1 VRRFDAE
8 YLRRTRE
15 GMWEDR
21 SALAGL
27 DLSNRERVLDVGC
40 GTGELTRVL
49 DEETPGSVVGLDAD
63 PALLSVARG
72 GRPENDERDDPD
84 GGGEDGGDG
93 REDDAGES
101 PRPVVAGDATRL
113 PFADGAFDLVVC
125 QALLINLPDPPAAL
139 AEFRRVSSD
148 LVAAIEPDNA
158 AVTVDSTV
166 PEESELAARARR
178 AYLDGVETD
187 VTLGATGDLMREAGL
202 DRVRTRRYDHTRVVE
217 PPYSERALRS
227 ARKKATGTGLAE
239 DRETML
245 AGSTTER
252 EYDELRTAWR
262 SMGRSVVAAI
272 ADGEYRR
279 EETVPF
285 FVTVGRVPR

>member
-1 VRRFDAE
+1 
-8 YLRRTRE
+8 
-15 GMWEDR
+15 MWEDR
-21 SALAGL
+21 SALADL
-27 DLSNRERVLDVGC
+27 DLPNRKRVLDVGC

-49 DEETPGSVVGLDAD
+49 AEETAGAVVGLDAD
-63 PALLSVARG
+63 TTLLSVARG
-72 GRPENDERDDPD
+72 SR
-84 GGGEDGGDG
+84 
-93 REDDAGES
+93 REDDRRDGDS
-101 PRPVVAGDATRL
+101 PEADASEDPRAVVAGDATRL
-113 PFADGAFDLVVC
+113 PFADDAFDLVVC
-125 QALLINLPDPPAAL
+125 QALLINLPDPAAAL

-187 VTLGATGDLMREAGL
+187 VTLGATDDLMREAGL
-202 DRVRTRRYDHTRVVE
+202 ARVGGRRRDHTRVVE

-252 EYDELRTAWR
+252 EYDDLRTAWR

-272 ADGEYRR
+272 AEGEYRR

-285 FVTVGRVPR
+285 FITVGRVPR

>member
-1 VRRFDAE
+1 VRRFDAD

-21 SALAGL
+21 SALTDL
-27 DLSNRERVLDVGC
+27 DLPNRERVLDVGC

-49 DEETPGSVVGLDAD
+49 DEETPGNVVGVDAD
-63 PALLSVARG
+63 PTLLAVA
-72 GRPENDERDDPD
+72 N
-84 GGGEDGGDG
+84 
-93 REDDAGES
+93 DDADPTPPS
-101 PRPVVAGDATRL
+101 LVAGDATRL

-125 QALLINLPDPPAAL
+125 QALLINLPDPVAAL
-139 AEFRRVSSD
+139 AEFRRVSAE

-166 PEESELAARARR
+166 PEESDLAARARR
-178 AYLDGVETD
+178 AYLDGVGTD
-187 VTLGATGDLMREAGL
+187 VSMGATEGLMRGADLG
-202 DRVRTRRYDHTRVVE
+202 DVRTRRHDHTRVVE

-227 ARKKATGTGLAE
+227 AKKKATGTGLAD
-239 DRETML
+239 DRETIL
-245 AGSTTER
+245 AGATTEP
-252 EYDELRTAWR
+252 EYDELRERWR

-285 FVTVGRVPR
+285 FVTVGRVSE